1 MCSSR
6 TKNQNELPKDSSA
19 SGPPLFGP
27 CLLYCLGFS
36 LVCSLLPVTSST
48 IASTPDLSAL
58 TLKPSPARGKYEVD
72 PSVLHHGNSR
82 IDDHARVGQ
91 ALSTGVRGRKEK
103 ASIAYASLRSPG
115 SGVSHSLGKRPKQK
129 VSGER

>member
-6 TKNQNELPKDSSA
+6 TKNQNESQNDSRV

-48 IASTPDLSAL
+48 IASTPDPSAL
-58 TLKPSPARGKYEVD
+58 TLKPSPVREKYEVD
-72 PSVLHHGNSR
+72 PSLLHHGNSR
-82 IDDHARVGQ
+82 IDDHAPVGQ
-91 ALSTGVRGRKEK
+91 ALSTGIRGRKEK
-103 ASIAYASLRSPG
+103 ASVAYASLRSPG
-115 SGVSHSLGKRPKQK
+115 NNVSNALGKRSKQK